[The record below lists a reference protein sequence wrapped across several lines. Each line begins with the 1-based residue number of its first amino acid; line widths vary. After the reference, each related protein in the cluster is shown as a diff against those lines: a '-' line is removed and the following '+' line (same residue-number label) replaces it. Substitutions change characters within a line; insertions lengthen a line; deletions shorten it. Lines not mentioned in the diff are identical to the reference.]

1 MKSKRTKAGGRTAGT
16 PNKATL
22 VALNVFGDFCPL
34 EKVLEKLRTEEV
46 DCELYINTCLKL
58 MKFKFPE
65 RKSVEHLI
73 DPAILTEEELI
84 KDTIGLLKGLGVTDL

>member
-1 MKSKRTKAGGRTAGT
+1 MESKRTKAGGRVAGT
-16 PNKATL
+16 PNKSTL
-22 VALNVFGDFCPL
+22 VALDVFGDFCPL
-34 EKVLEKLRTEEV
+34 GKVLEKLRTEEI

-73 DPAILTEEELI
+73 DPSTFADEELI
-84 KDTIGLLKGLGVTDL
+84 KDTIGLLKGLGVTEI